1 MNRTLVAALAM
12 ACVVGACTVGQ
23 PSTGPL
29 PPVGPLT
36 IYAASSLQP
45 ALEEAEALWEQ
56 GHTGSTLTFSFDS
69 SAALETKIEQ
79 GAPADVFLSADT
91 TNPKKL
97 LDAGFASGDPQD
109 FATNALTIIVPVSNP
124 AHIASPF
131 DLAKPG
137 VRVVAAADSVPIAA
151 YATQL
156 VQNLARLPGAPAGFE
171 AAYAANVITKADN
184 VRAVVSHVELG
195 EGDAAIVYASDADAS
210 GHVGTVAITPDSANV
225 VATYAGVVVK
235 ASARQ
240 AAAQAFLEWLTGPI
254 GQAVLASHGFLP
266 SPA

>member
-91 TNPKKL
+91 TNPKATTAAITSASHIQPATEAEGAWP
-97 LDAGFASGDPQD
+97 AGAGWRVAS
-109 FATNALTIIVPVSNP
+109 SS
-124 AHIASPF
+124 IAPLSRPGMRAACPRCK
-131 DLAKPG
+131 DSLKPIRRLG
-137 VRVVAAADSVPIAA
+137 RYTVRPIP
-151 YATQL
+151 TGGT
-156 VQNLARLPGAPAGFE
+156 RLP
-171 AAYAANVITKADN
+171 
-184 VRAVVSHVELG
+184 
-195 EGDAAIVYASDADAS
+195 
-210 GHVGTVAITPDSANV
+210 
-225 VATYAGVVVK
+225 
-235 ASARQ
+235 
-240 AAAQAFLEWLTGPI
+240 
-254 GQAVLASHGFLP
+254 
-266 SPA
+266 